1 MHALSSLARHKPV
14 RLVVAY
20 VGKLEPY
27 VQYKSSQS
35 SSSVSEYLTPAE
47 VAAVLKVTPES
58 VIKRFEKLPGVIDI
72 GAAEARFKRRYR
84 VLRIPRETLNTF
96 LVESRVA

>member
-1 MHALSSLARHKPV
+1 MRLAL
-14 RLVVAY
+14 AY
-20 VGKLEPY
+20 VGKLEHH
-27 VQYKSSQS
+27 VQHKSSVS
-35 SSSVSEYLTPAE
+35 SSASEYLTPAE